1 MNVPDGYTSTVE
13 TAEYESDTKIVIDI
27 TNTYTSQITEEH
39 GSLYLGKFVKG
50 LDNLPEDYTA
60 VFEIR
65 GPQYEEAK
73 QIEIT
78 GNYIKE
84 EDRDAYY
91 SVEYLSDLKA
101 GEYTITEIDVTKFDG
116 YTCDTS
122 YLSGSYKE
130 AVANSLLDQEAEPSP
145 TRGKSVTVEVKE
157 GYIAWADFFNTY
169 TKTGGG
175 YEPRLHTLTLNKQV
189 VGLDNVPEGYEVTVN
204 ITNKATGAVVKTVK
218 LGANGTQTVFLPN
231 GEYTLTEV
239 SAAVDGYKQVGQTFS
254 ANDFKLNDS
263 MSITVTNTYEKD
275 AEEPI
280 VDPDPTE
287 PATPVGPTKQDD
299 EDQAKVPKTGDN
311 TPMSLA
317 IYGILAAGALL
328 GLRKTTKR
336 ETK

>member
-50 LDNLPEDYTA
+50 LDNLSEDYTA

-189 VGLDNVPEGYEVTVN
+189 
-204 ITNKATGAVVKTVK
+204 
-218 LGANGTQTVFLPN
+218 
-231 GEYTLTEV
+231 
-239 SAAVDGYKQVGQTFS
+239 GQTFS

-299 EDQAKVPKTGDN
+299 EDQAKAPKTGDN

-317 IYGILAAGALL
+317 IYGILAAGALR

>member
-1 MNVPDGYTSTVE
+1 M
-13 TAEYESDTKIVIDI
+13 
-27 TNTYTSQITEEH
+27 
-39 GSLYLGKFVKG
+39 
-50 LDNLPEDYTA
+50 
-60 VFEIR
+60 
-65 GPQYEEAK
+65 
-73 QIEIT
+73 
-78 GNYIKE
+78 
-84 EDRDAYY
+84 
-91 SVEYLSDLKA
+91 
-101 GEYTITEIDVTKFDG
+101 
-116 YTCDTS
+116 
-122 YLSGSYKE
+122 
-130 AVANSLLDQEAEPSP
+130 
-145 TRGKSVTVEVKE
+145 KE

-175 YEPRLHTLTLNKQV
+175 YEPRLHTLTLN
-189 VGLDNVPEGYEVTVN
+189 
-204 ITNKATGAVVKTVK
+204 
-218 LGANGTQTVFLPN
+218 
-231 GEYTLTEV
+231 
-239 SAAVDGYKQVGQTFS
+239 KQVGQTFS

-299 EDQAKVPKTGDN
+299 EDQAKAPKTGDN